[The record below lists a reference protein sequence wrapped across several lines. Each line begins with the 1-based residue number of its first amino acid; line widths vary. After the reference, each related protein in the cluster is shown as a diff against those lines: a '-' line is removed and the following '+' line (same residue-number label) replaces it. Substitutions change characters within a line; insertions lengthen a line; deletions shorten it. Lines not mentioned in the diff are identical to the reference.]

1 MTIKQ
6 VYLGGHMLT
15 KGSQMQ
21 RNWEKEELVKRDIPL
36 FNPLE
41 APHNDKQKE
50 AHSNDDLAERIV
62 ANDVHHIWNSDVCVI
77 EPLPEAQGTICE
89 LGMIYAFNK
98 WWNELDDLYQSSSD
112 MVEFGV
118 KVHEYMNKYPKKQ
131 TFAHM
136 QDVRRHNVPEIGDR
150 RSWGCN
156 AFIYGVALALSN
168 GKGLYEYDEIFTE
181 LEKLKGE

>member
-98 WWNELDDLYQSSSD
+98 W
-112 MVEFGV
+112 
-118 KVHEYMNKYPKKQ
+118 
-131 TFAHM
+131 
-136 QDVRRHNVPEIGDR
+136 
-150 RSWGCN
+150 
-156 AFIYGVALALSN
+156 
-168 GKGLYEYDEIFTE
+168 
-181 LEKLKGE
+181 